1 MNPIEFAEQ
10 TTTFAKGQP
19 EYSPLP
25 AHITADGMQVTSC
38 WHMSW
43 RERIRA
49 LWTGRVYLTLL
60 TFGQP
65 LQPQKIQ
72 TTPPDARP

>member
-10 TTTFAKGQP
+10 TTTFAKDQP

-25 AHITADGMQVTSC
+25 AHITADGMEVTSC
-38 WHMSW
+38 WRMSW
-43 RERIRA
+43 RERFRV

-72 TTPPDARP
+72 TTPPEARA